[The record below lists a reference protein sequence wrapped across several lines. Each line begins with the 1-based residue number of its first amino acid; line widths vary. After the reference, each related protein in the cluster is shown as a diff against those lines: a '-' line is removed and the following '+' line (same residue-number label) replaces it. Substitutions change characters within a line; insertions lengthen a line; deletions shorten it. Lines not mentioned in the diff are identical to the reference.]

1 MAKEKK
7 RKREYFRKCG
17 VCGRRFNQKDMIR
30 DDCSDN
36 GWICTDCHND
46 EYHDEE
52 IGDFQRGGER
62 VIATCKECIHIVFF
76 KGNCANDVVKG

>member
-1 MAKEKK
+1 MPKDKK

-36 GWICTDCHND
+36 GWICLDCHND

-52 IGDFQRGGER
+52 VSEFD
-62 VIATCKECIHIVFF
+62 
-76 KGNCANDVVKG
+76 